1 MSRYYPAYLDLA
13 GRRAVVIGGGPIA
26 ERKAQQ
32 LLAAGADV
40 MVVAP
45 KATPEL
51 ESLAAASGVRWVR
64 RDYVVGDLAGAW
76 IAIAATDD
84 MTVNRAV
91 HLEAERERALLNVVD
106 QTELCGFIAPS
117 IVERG
122 PVTVAISTAGASPA
136 LARKLREL
144 IGGDQNPP
152 HYDHEPFCRCLE
164 WADAAGVLSEVRAE
178 LKARNQPAA
187 PEAWQDA
194 MDATLLDLVLAGKHD
209 DARRRLRDALTLSPS
224 DS

>member
-13 GRRAVVIGGGPIA
+13 GRRAVVIGGGSIA
-26 ERKAQQ
+26 ERKTQQ

-45 KATPEL
+45 DATPEL
-51 ESLAAASGVRWVR
+51 ERLAEAGSVRRVR
-64 RDYVVGDLAGAW
+64 RDYAPGDLAGAW
-76 IAIAATDD
+76 IAVAATDD
-84 MTVNRAV
+84 MGVNRAV
-91 HLEAERERALLNVVD
+91 HREAERERTLLNVVD
-106 QTELCGFIAPS
+106 QTDLCGFIAPS

-152 HYDHEPFCRCLE
+152 HYDHETFCRCLE

-187 PEAWQDA
+187 PEAWQHA
-194 MDATLLDLVLAGKHD
+194 MDETLLDLVLAGKHD